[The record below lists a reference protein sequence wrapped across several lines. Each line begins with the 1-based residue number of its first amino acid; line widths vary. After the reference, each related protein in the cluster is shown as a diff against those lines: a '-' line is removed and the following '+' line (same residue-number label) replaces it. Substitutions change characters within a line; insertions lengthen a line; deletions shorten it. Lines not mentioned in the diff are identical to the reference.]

1 MNNTKNSKNK
11 HINLNWKNWGN
22 RNYMNNTLI
31 KNQVNIYKSLFL
43 LYNIKSTNMSL
54 LEIGAGHGDYTLV
67 FEKLFN
73 KITAIDPEKILIEKF
88 NKKIKNLNLTS
99 KIETHVYGC
108 EDFVLLDKLKT
119 FDFIVFSYS
128 FMWINNKQKCLLNI
142 TKLLKDNGYILLME
156 PSRFVNNL
164 NNKFIMQK
172 ELMIDTLETFF
183 SSKKLKL
190 KHFLTNK
197 GTNIYLFQ
205 KI

>member
-1 MNNTKNSKNK
+1 MSN
-11 HINLNWKNWGN
+11 IPNWKSWGN
-22 RNYMNNTLI
+22 RNYMNSTLI
-31 KNQVNIYKSLFL
+31 VNQVNLYNSLFS
-43 LYNIKSTNMSL
+43 LYNIKSENMSL

-73 KITAIDPEKILIEKF
+73 KITAIDPEKTLIDKF
-88 NKKIKNLNLTS
+88 NKKINNLNLTS
-99 KIETHVYGC
+99 KIQTHVCSC
-108 EDFVLLDKLKT
+108 EDFNTSET

-142 TKLLKDNGYILLME
+142 TKLLDNGYILLME

-164 NNKFIMQK
+164 DTKFIKQK
-172 ELMIDTLETFF
+172 ELMIETLETFF

-190 KHFLTNK
+190 IHFLTNK
-197 GTNIYLFQ
+197 GTNIYLFK

>member
-1 MNNTKNSKNK
+1 MNN
-11 HINLNWKNWGN
+11 IINWKNWGN
-22 RNYMNNTLI
+22 RKYMNSALI
-31 KNQVNIYKSLFL
+31 ENQVNLYKSLFI

-67 FEKLFN
+67 FEKLFE
-73 KITAIDPEKILIEKF
+73 KITAIDPEKLLIDKF
-88 NKKIKNLNLTS
+88 NNKIKNLNLKS
-99 KIETHVYGC
+99 KIETHVCSC
-108 EDFVLLDKLKT
+108 EDFNTSET
-119 FDFIVFSYS
+119 FDFIVFTYS

-164 NNKFIMQK
+164 DKKFIKQK
-172 ELMIDTLETFF
+172 KLMIETLETFF
-183 SSKKLKL
+183 SSKKLRL
-190 KHFLTNK
+190 IHFFTNK

>member
-1 MNNTKNSKNK
+1 MSNK
-11 HINLNWKNWGN
+11 HNWKIWGN
-22 RNYMNNTLI
+22 RNYMNSTLI
-31 KNQVNIYKSLFL
+31 ENQVNLYNSLFS
-43 LYNIKSTNMSL
+43 LYNIKSENMSL

-73 KITAIDPEKILIEKF
+73 KITAIDPEKTLIDKF
-88 NKKIKNLNLTS
+88 NKKINNLKLTS
-99 KIETHVYGC
+99 KIKTYVCSC
-108 EDFVLLDKLKT
+108 EDFNTSET

-128 FMWINNKQKCLLNI
+128 FMWINNKQKCLLDI
-142 TKLLKDNGYILLME
+142 TKLLKKNFYILLME

-164 NNKFIMQK
+164 DPKFIKQK
-172 ELMIDTLETFF
+172 ELMIETLETFF

-190 KHFLTNK
+190 IHFLTNK

>member
-128 FMWINNKQKCLLNI
+128 FMWINNKQKCLLDI
-142 TKLLKDNGYILLME
+142 TKLLNNNCYILLME
-156 PSRFVNNL
+156 PSKFVNNL
-164 NNKFIMQK
+164 DPKFIKQK
-172 ELMIDTLETFF
+172 ELMIETLETFF
-183 SSKKLKL
+183 NSKKLKL
-190 KHFLTNK
+190 RHFLTNK

>member
-1 MNNTKNSKNK
+1 MNNSKKSKYIHNK
-11 HINLNWKNWGN
+11 LNWKNWGN
-22 RNYMNNTLI
+22 RKYMNSTLI
-31 KNQVNIYKSLFL
+31 ENQVNLYKSLFL
-43 LYNIKSTNMSL
+43 LYNIKSKNMSL

-67 FEKLFN
+67 FEKLFKN
-73 KITAIDPEKILIEKF
+73 ITAIDPEKILIEKF

-108 EDFVLLDKLKT
+108 EDFVTLDT

-164 NNKFIMQK
+164 DTKFIKQK